1 MRSDG
6 SEWRK
11 PLAQN
16 DLLIGFHDAVEIG
29 NELKRPVFISENG
42 EKPLIVLHELPG
54 MSGSFI
60 DYCRRMSDEGF
71 KVYMP
76 LIFKSPGT
84 KMSSAQSLAFCVTKE
99 FRRLFAAKSSSDSR
113 PFTDWLL
120 QLIQEVADRH
130 PSTKIGV
137 VGMCLTGGFAI
148 AGVASPKVTAV
159 AACQPSFPFFWD
171 IKSLGFSEADR
182 ARIEAGVANKV
193 LPCVK
198 AYRYSG
204 DWKCKEAHMKAARDI
219 LGSALE
225 RYSPDLPGR
234 HHSTLT
240 SDSASPA
247 VYQDVLKFLNQRI

>member
-1 MRSDG
+1 MS
-6 SEWRK
+6 
-11 PLAQN
+11 
-16 DLLIGFHDAVEIG
+16 GFHDAVEIG

-54 MSGSFI
+54 MSESFI

-84 KMSSAQSLAFCVTKE
+84 SMNSAQSLAFCVTKE
-99 FRRLFAAKSSSDSR
+99 FRRLFAAKSMSDSR
-113 PFTDWLL
+113 PFTSWLL
-120 QLIQEVADRH
+120 HLIQDVADRH
-130 PSTKIGV
+130 ADAKIGV

-148 AGVASPKVTAV
+148 AGVADPQVTAV
-159 AACQPSFPFFWD
+159 AACQPSFPFLWN
-171 IKSLGFSEADR
+171 IKSLGFSDADR
-182 ARIEAGVANKV
+182 TQIEAGAANKV

-204 DWKCKEAHMKAARDI
+204 DWICKEAHMKAAKDI
-219 LGSALE
+219 LGSAME
-225 RYSPDLPGR
+225 RYTPDLPGK